1 MGPDTIRMPRWPG
14 LVLIIG
20 GGFLAAGAL
29 GTAELIARGD
39 LEGDA
44 GPIALL
50 ALLGA
55 LLFGVGLLYVAIR
68 QLRVRRV
75 LPPERYRG
83 PSVFILLAL
92 ALVVAAVLT
101 APFGADV
108 LALDAGEGELSLLG
122 SIFILVA
129 VQVGLVLI
137 GYLFI
142 YRPNAL
148 AALPSFP
155 GPRPARAL
163 LSGLGWGVLAWI
175 GSTLVVAVVVAV
187 LTSLGQAPEP
197 DPAERAIALLD
208 PIVVVLAVVVL
219 APIAEEL
226 FFRGI
231 VFNAWLREGGRRWA
245 YIGSAA
251 LFAAVHLSLVSA
263 LPIFLLGLALAWVY
277 ERTRN
282 LLAPI
287 AMHATVNGISVTIAL
302 LERFDVIRLPAA

>member
-1 MGPDTIRMPRWPG
+1 MPRWPG
-14 LVLIIG
+14 LALAIG
-20 GGFLAAGAL
+20 GGIVAALAL
-29 GTAELIARGD
+29 GAAQLVARGE
-39 LEGDA
+39 LDA
-44 GPIALL
+44 DPGPIALL
-50 ALLGA
+50 VLAGA
-55 LLFGVGLLYVAIR
+55 LAFAAGLVYIAIR

-83 PSVFILLAL
+83 PSVFLLLVL
-92 ALVVAAVLT
+92 AVVVAAVIT

-122 SIFILVA
+122 SIAILVA
-129 VQVGLVLI
+129 VQVGLLLI
-137 GYLFI
+137 GYLFV

-155 GPRPARAL
+155 GREPARAL
-163 LSGLGWGVLAWI
+163 ASGLGWGVLAWI
-175 GSTLVVAVVVAV
+175 GSTVVLALVVWV
-187 LTSLGQAPEP
+187 LTSLGEAPGA
-197 DPAERAIALLD
+197 DAAERAIAQVD
-208 PIVVVLAVVVL
+208 PILVVLAVVVL

-245 YIGSAA
+245 YVGSAA
-251 LFAAVHLSLVSA
+251 LFAAIHLSFVSVV
-263 LPIFLLGLALAWVY
+263 PIFLLGLALAWVY

-287 AMHATVNGISVTIAL
+287 AMHATVNGISVAIAL